1 MKGYIEEG
9 GWVSCTMDSFGTPRQ
24 LVARRDAQVKRHNGK
39 ILLTKIDT
47 AIDKQF
53 VCNSPVK
60 FWTGLAA
67 LAVGIAIVLSGP
79 VGWIALG
86 ACAVAAV
93 AITFQSVTS
102 HACNGCL
109 EGIEWN
115 PSHETVKI
123 GGQDVIL
130 YNYSQLQCS
139 NGGVLIASETFDE
152 ANSISNQM
160 ALNNWQANAINIEQH
175 LVNGIID
182 GLMGFSFTAVDVAF
196 ELAGEYLGENNIVS
210 GETWL
215 GVGLGKDATTTI
227 LKATPAERALSKEIA
242 SSIFTAEFWTVFRKS
257 PRLPLQLISP
267 TSLIKDVGKGLIKGS
282 AVGIPQLILNNMIDA
297 EEEKLRIID
306 GRDRVQIYLD
316 DQHVATQYQTEIG
329 EDLFIK
335 GKKKAVTNL
344 KILLENMGRVNYGHK
359 LLADSQHKGIR
370 TGVCVDLHFHL
381 HWKQYPLDLQDLSQ
395 LDFSKE
401 WQAGAPAFYRY
412 DFQLDHTLDTYLDMT
427 GFGKGVVFVNGHN
440 LGRFWEVGPT
450 TSLYVPHGFLKEG
463 ANSLIV
469 FETEGRYQET
479 LQLVQQPTFKEVKG
493 ENL

>member
-139 NGGVLIASETFDE
+139 NGGLLIASETFDE

-257 PRLPLQLISP
+257 PRLTLQLISP

-282 AVGIPQLILNNMIDA
+282 AVGIPQLLLNNMFD
-297 EEEKLRIID
+297 EEEKNVIEKNKEIEQNIKYQIRSDNNII
-306 GRDRVQIYLD
+306 
-316 DQHVATQYQTEIG
+316 A
-329 EDLFIK
+329 
-335 GKKKAVTNL
+335 KK
-344 KILLENMGRVNYGHK
+344 I
-359 LLADSQHKGIR
+359 
-370 TGVCVDLHFHL
+370 
-381 HWKQYPLDLQDLSQ
+381 
-395 LDFSKE
+395 
-401 WQAGAPAFYRY
+401 
-412 DFQLDHTLDTYLDMT
+412 
-427 GFGKGVVFVNGHN
+427 
-440 LGRFWEVGPT
+440 
-450 TSLYVPHGFLKEG
+450 
-463 ANSLIV
+463 
-469 FETEGRYQET
+469 
-479 LQLVQQPTFKEVKG
+479 
-493 ENL
+493 

>member
-109 EGIEWN
+109 EGTEWR
-115 PSHETVKI
+115 SCHKDVCFS
-123 GGQDVIL
+123 GQNAIL
-130 YNYSQLQCS
+130 YNFSQLQCS
-139 NGGVLIASETFDE
+139 NGGLLIASETFDE

-160 ALNNWQANAINIEQH
+160 ALNNWYANVMNIEQH
-175 LVNGIID
+175 LLNGMID
-182 GLMGFSFTAVDVAF
+182 GLMGFSLTAVDVAF

-210 GETWL
+210 GETWF

-227 LKATPAERALSKEIA
+227 LKAAPAERAISKEIA
-242 SSIFTAEFWTVFRKS
+242 SSIFTAEFWAVLKKS
-257 PRLPLQLISP
+257 PRL
-267 TSLIKDVGKGLIKGS
+267 T
-282 AVGIPQLILNNMIDA
+282 LN
-297 EEEKLRIID
+297 
-306 GRDRVQIYLD
+306 
-316 DQHVATQYQTEIG
+316 
-329 EDLFIK
+329 
-335 GKKKAVTNL
+335 
-344 KILLENMGRVNYGHK
+344 
-359 LLADSQHKGIR
+359 
-370 TGVCVDLHFHL
+370 
-381 HWKQYPLDLQDLSQ
+381 
-395 LDFSKE
+395 
-401 WQAGAPAFYRY
+401 
-412 DFQLDHTLDTYLDMT
+412 
-427 GFGKGVVFVNGHN
+427 
-440 LGRFWEVGPT
+440 
-450 TSLYVPHGFLKEG
+450 
-463 ANSLIV
+463 
-469 FETEGRYQET
+469 
-479 LQLVQQPTFKEVKG
+479 
-493 ENL
+493 

>member
-67 LAVGIAIVLSGP
+67 LAVGIAIALSGP

-93 AITFQSVTS
+93 AITIQSVTS

-109 EGIEWN
+109 EGTEWI
-115 PSHETVKI
+115 SSYEKVKL
-123 GGQDVIL
+123 GGQDAIL

-139 NGGVLIASETFDE
+139 NGGLLIASETFDE

-227 LKATPAERALSKEIA
+227 LKATPAERSLSKEIA

-257 PRLPLQLISP
+257 PRLTLQLISP

-282 AVGIPQLILNNMIDA
+282 AVGIPQLLLNNMFD
-297 EEEKLRIID
+297 EEEKNVIEKNKEIEQNIKYQIRSDNNII
-306 GRDRVQIYLD
+306 
-316 DQHVATQYQTEIG
+316 A
-329 EDLFIK
+329 
-335 GKKKAVTNL
+335 KK
-344 KILLENMGRVNYGHK
+344 I
-359 LLADSQHKGIR
+359 
-370 TGVCVDLHFHL
+370 
-381 HWKQYPLDLQDLSQ
+381 
-395 LDFSKE
+395 
-401 WQAGAPAFYRY
+401 
-412 DFQLDHTLDTYLDMT
+412 
-427 GFGKGVVFVNGHN
+427 
-440 LGRFWEVGPT
+440 
-450 TSLYVPHGFLKEG
+450 
-463 ANSLIV
+463 
-469 FETEGRYQET
+469 
-479 LQLVQQPTFKEVKG
+479 
-493 ENL
+493 

>member
-67 LAVGIAIVLSGP
+67 LAVGIVIALSGP

-160 ALNNWQANAINIEQH
+160 ALNNWYANVINIGQH
-175 LVNGIID
+175 LVNGYID
-182 GLMGFSFTAVDVAF
+182 GRMGFSLTAVDVAF

-227 LKATPAERALSKEIA
+227 LKAAPAERAISKEIA
-242 SSIFTAEFWTVFRKS
+242 SSIFTAEFWTVFRKC
-257 PRLPLQLISP
+257 PRLTLRLISP

-282 AVGIPQLILNNMIDA
+282 AVGIPQLLFNNWID
-297 EEEKLRIID
+297 EQEEKL
-306 GRDRVQIYLD
+306 
-316 DQHVATQYQTEIG
+316 
-329 EDLFIK
+329 
-335 GKKKAVTNL
+335 KKKNEKAIMHHINSNSDIIAK
-344 KILLENMGRVNYGHK
+344 KI
-359 LLADSQHKGIR
+359 
-370 TGVCVDLHFHL
+370 
-381 HWKQYPLDLQDLSQ
+381 
-395 LDFSKE
+395 
-401 WQAGAPAFYRY
+401 
-412 DFQLDHTLDTYLDMT
+412 
-427 GFGKGVVFVNGHN
+427 
-440 LGRFWEVGPT
+440 
-450 TSLYVPHGFLKEG
+450 
-463 ANSLIV
+463 
-469 FETEGRYQET
+469 
-479 LQLVQQPTFKEVKG
+479 
-493 ENL
+493 